1 MRTSYPILSTWLSA
15 RLLAAVAALALTAPL
30 VHAEELNMAKPG
42 QDDASRPSRGMTMQK
57 VEAAFGA
64 PASRV
69 PAVGNPPISRWEY
82 PGFVVFFENDHVIHT
97 VAIG

>member
-1 MRTSYPILSTWLSA
+1 MRSASWILSAVLSA
-15 RLLAAVAALALTAPL
+15 GAGLAMTGPLA
-30 VHAEELNMAKPG
+30 HAEELQMTQAPRS
-42 QDDASRPSRGMTMQK
+42 DADRPARGMTMHR
-57 VEAAFGA
+57 VEATYGA

-82 PGFVVFFENDHVIHT
+82 PGFVVFFEHDHVIHT

>member
-1 MRTSYPILSTWLSA
+1 
-15 RLLAAVAALALTAPL
+15 
-30 VHAEELNMAKPG
+30 
-42 QDDASRPSRGMTMQK
+42 MTMQK

>member
-1 MRTSYPILSTWLSA
+1 MRSAHLFRSTLASA
-15 RLLAAVAALALTAPL
+15 VVALGLAGPMAQ
-30 VHAEELNMAKPG
+30 AEELNLAKP
-42 QDDASRPSRGMTMQK
+42 ASSEAGRPARGMTMQR
-57 VEAAFGA
+57 VESTFGA

-69 PAVGNPPISRWEY
+69 PAVGTPAISRWEY

>member
-1 MRTSYPILSTWLSA
+1 MRTSRS
-15 RLLAAVAALALTAPL
+15 LLAAVATLLLTGSAL
-30 VHAEELNMAKPG
+30 HAEDLKMATPG
-42 QDDASRPSRGMTMQK
+42 HDDASRPTRGMTMQK
-57 VEAAFGA
+57 VEATFGA

-82 PGFVVFFENDHVIHT
+82 PGFVVFFEHDHVVHT